1 MFILPASSKY
11 VNIPL
16 VTNWTGFR
24 TLFNVRLRG
33 EIFVNAIHDRV
44 GCWMNKDILHHTGW
58 HRGRNFRLGVGR
70 CCCPFQCRLYRQI
83 TQTGMFLEIPL
94 GFEFVAQS
102 ASEIFQIFSRC
113 CLKKRERERN
123 RISGI
128 VLNSRTDILITVVQY
143 SCIGWVSLWCFETRP
158 VKKQVW
164 HMSKLKHL
172 RHRYLFK
179 RGYVNKR
186 ILNNYAYADS
196 RADHPMVICRTSGR
210 WSEWSCIRCTLID
223 GGPTR
228 MRLTGGGPGAT
239 RRSAV
244 RASSRPRSGQ
254 PLTGKYWFQIWEN
267 VTREPDD
274 LFLPRW
280 TAVVCRPCRNKTW
293 PTVRC
298 WILRRRLPHLV
309 LAASGRNRAGARPV
323 LAHRPIDWDRR
334 LIGTNLEKMT

>member
-113 CLKKRERERN
+113 CLKKR
-123 RISGI
+123 
-128 VLNSRTDILITVVQY
+128 
-143 SCIGWVSLWCFETRP
+143 TR
-158 VKKQVW
+158 KEQ
-164 HMSKLKHL
+164 
-172 RHRYLFK
+172 
-179 RGYVNKR
+179 NKR
-186 ILNNYAYADS
+186 NCFKQSNGYSHYR
-196 RADHPMVICRTSGR
+196 RAIFLH
-210 WSEWSCIRCTLID
+210 
-223 GGPTR
+223 R
-228 MRLTGGGPGAT
+228 MSQFVMFRN
-239 RRSAV
+239 
-244 RASSRPRSGQ
+244 SSRE
-254 PLTGKYWFQIWEN
+254 K
-267 VTREPDD
+267 
-274 LFLPRW
+274 
-280 TAVVCRPCRNKTW
+280 
-293 PTVRC
+293 
-298 WILRRRLPHLV
+298 
-309 LAASGRNRAGARPV
+309 AG
-323 LAHRPIDWDRR
+323 LAHVE
-334 LIGTNLEKMT
+334 T